1 MPFFLLFVLID
12 NYGTL
17 RFFWLTLYGYF
28 KRYSKRCNDM
38 FFGITYGPRMKRLL
52 LIKNRI
58 THSLHAR
65 MKEQK
70 SMLFLKVFSLK
81 NLINEYILSHL
92 FPRNTKIQMNAVDL
106 ESMFYGGSVN

>member
-1 MPFFLLFVLID
+1 
-12 NYGTL
+12 
-17 RFFWLTLYGYF
+17 
-28 KRYSKRCNDM
+28 M

-81 NLINEYILSHL
+81 NLINEYIFYRICSHE
-92 FPRNTKIQMNAVDL
+92 TQK
-106 ESMFYGGSVN
+106 YK

>member
-1 MPFFLLFVLID
+1 M
-12 NYGTL
+12 TC
-17 RFFWLTLYGYF
+17 FWYYIRATNEAIIAG
-28 KRYSKRCNDM
+28 
-38 FFGITYGPRMKRLL
+38 
-52 LIKNRI
+52 KNRI